1 MGIGATSLGLIFV
14 FLLLPLALLPTIIA
28 VARNHPHKIPIILV
42 NVLGGLFYGLG
53 WVVALVWCFITPNEN
68 NREKE
73 SNAEALEKL
82 HSLLEKGAITKEEYE
97 VQKQRVLQPQPHDD
111 ERQHRPAEQ

>member
-1 MGIGATSLGLIFV
+1 MGIGATSLSLFFILF
-14 FLLLPLALLPTIIA
+14 LLPLALPPTIIA
-28 VARNHPHKIPIILV
+28 VVRNHPHKAPIILV
-42 NVLGGLFYGLG
+42 NVFGGLFYGLG